1 MQWQDTLRDLD
12 DRLAAGEIDS
22 AEHRRLRDEALAE
35 ASGTTRRVHI
45 PSSAF
50 LPQREH
56 TPPRALDL
64 ADRGRFVDGEA
75 LFVESSGRVG
85 RIALGVVGAAILVA
99 AGVWLFSG
107 DSEPVAEAPPPQPT
121 TASRADELAKGL
133 PKLPGTIRSQPSV
146 LPVSVGPQLGL
157 YGPEI
162 PNAGSSGLVNA
173 ASTDGPRSLTVNVL
187 DNGSGP
193 DRAKDVLAYAAAT
206 GWTVDTAPEGVQIV
220 RTGQGG
226 TQLYRAVYRSGT
238 WTVLVTATSKDDDLA
253 FRAYFDSVLGR
264 TLLALPAR

>member
-12 DRLAAGEIDS
+12 DRLSSGEIDA

-35 ASGTTRRVHI
+35 ASGTTRRVPI

-50 LPQREH
+50 LPRRELS
-56 TPPRALDL
+56 PARALEL
-64 ADRGRFVDGEA
+64 GERGRFVDGES
-75 LFVESSGRVG
+75 LFVESEGRRGKV
-85 RIALGVVGAAILVA
+85 ALGVVAAAAVVGVA
-99 AGVWLFSG
+99 VWWFSG
-107 DSEPVAEAPPPQPT
+107 STEPAPVAAPPPPT
-121 TASRADELAKGL
+121 ANRADELARGL
-133 PKLPGTIRSQPSV
+133 PKLPGTVRSQPSV

-157 YGPEI
+157 YGPEV

-187 DNGSGP
+187 DNGGGP
-193 DRAKDVLAYAAAT
+193 DRAKDILAYAAAT
-206 GWTVDTAPEGVQIV
+206 GWANDTAPEGVQIV

-226 TQLYRAVYRSGT
+226 TQHYRAVYRSGT
-238 WTVLVTATSKDDDLA
+238 WTVLVTATSKDDDVS
-253 FRAYFDSVLGR
+253 FRAYFDSVLAR

>member
-12 DRLAAGEIDS
+12 DRLAAGEIDA

-50 LPQREH
+50 LPRREPA
-56 TPPRALDL
+56 PPRALDV
-64 ADRGRFVDGEA
+64 DRGRFVDGES
-75 LFVESSGRVG
+75 LFVESGGRVG
-85 RIALGVVGAAILVA
+85 RIALGVVGAAVVVA
-99 AGVWLFSG
+99 AGIWLFSG
-107 DSEPVAEAPPPQPT
+107 DSEPVAETPQPT
-121 TASRADELAKGL
+121 AASRADELAKGL
-133 PKLPGTIRSQPSV
+133 PQLPGTVKSPPSV

-162 PNAGSSGLVNA
+162 PNAGSSGLVNT

-187 DNGSGP
+187 DNATGP

-206 GWTVDTAPEGVQIV
+206 GWTEDSAPEGIQVV

-226 TQLYRAVYRSGT
+226 TQLYRAVYRSGA
-238 WTVLVTATSKDDDLA
+238 WTVVVTATSKDDDLG
-253 FRAYFDSVLGR
+253 FRAYFESVLKR
-264 TLLALPAR
+264 TLVALPAR

>member
-12 DRLAAGEIDS
+12 DLLASGEIDA

-35 ASGTTRRVHI
+35 ASGTTRRVPI

-50 LPQREH
+50 LPRRELS
-56 TPPRALDL
+56 PPRALDQG
-64 ADRGRFVDGEA
+64 DRGRFVDGEA
-75 LFVESSGRVG
+75 LFIEPAGRFSRV
-85 RIALGVVGAAILVA
+85 ALGVIAAAVVGAS
-99 AGVWLFSG
+99 VWWFTSG
-107 DSEPVAEAPPPQPT
+107 DSEPAPVAAPPPPT
-121 TASRADELAKGL
+121 ANRADELAKGL
-133 PKLPGTIRSQPSV
+133 PKLPGTVRSQPSV

-157 YGPEI
+157 YGPEV

-173 ASTDGPRSLTVNVL
+173 ASTDGPRALTVNVL

-193 DRAKDVLAYAAAT
+193 DRAKDILAYAAAT
-206 GWTVDTAPEGVQIV
+206 GWASDTAPEGVQIV
-220 RTGQGG
+220 RTGNGG

-238 WTVLVTATSKDDDLA
+238 WTVLVTATSKDDDVS
-253 FRAYFDSVLGR
+253 FRAYFDSVLAR